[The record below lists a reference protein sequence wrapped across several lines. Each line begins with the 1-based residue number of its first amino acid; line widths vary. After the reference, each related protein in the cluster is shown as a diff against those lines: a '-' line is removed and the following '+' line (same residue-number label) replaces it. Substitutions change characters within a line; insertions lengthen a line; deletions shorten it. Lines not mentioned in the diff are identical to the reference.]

1 MWKTLLFHD
10 TFLMKWGAERMNI
23 EIAKT
28 LDADIATA
36 VWSPNC
42 YDAQAME
49 FKWKIIE
56 VDPNFKRGMLGFILM
71 KWRFFCSKK
80 LVSDYGKIFFSNEAI
95 TGIWNVWPNTKTYYY
110 AHSISRHL
118 FDQREQYLQKV
129 PFLIRPGFLLFSV
142 FLRWLYTKEIQK
154 VDTIFVNSEANKKRM
169 SEWLGRDD
177 AIVIYPSVDTD
188 KFRIFPENEVLQI
201 LATEWILLQNKWYY
215 ISFSRLTHAKR
226 IDVIIRTFQKIPD
239 KKVLILYG
247 ENDSQ
252 KDEFIKMGEGYPNII
267 FHSLKNNENLP
278 IILSGAL
285 ASICVSEN
293 EDFGMVAIESMASG
307 VPVIAVDEWG
317 YRESIIHDQTGFLIH
332 PDNLK
337 ENLVSIIENTWKN
350 VLQEMQGAC
359 VLRAENFSL
368 KKMYTKIQEFIQ

>member
-23 EIAKT
+23 EIAKI

-36 VWSPNC
+36 LWSPDC
-42 YDAQAME
+42 YDIQAMGFE
-49 FKWKIIE
+49 WKVIE
-56 VDPNFKRGMLGFILM
+56 VNPNFRRGILGFILM
-71 KWRFFCSKK
+71 KWRFFRSKK
-80 LVSDYGKIFFSNEAI
+80 LVSEYENIFFSNEAI

-118 FDQREQYLQKV
+118 FDLRKQYLQKV

-154 VDTIFVNSEANKKRM
+154 VGTIFVNSEANKKRI

-177 AIVIYPSVDTD
+177 AIVIYPSVDID
-188 KFRIFPENEVLQI
+188 KFRIFSENEVLQI
-201 LATEWILLQNKWYY
+201 LAKEQISLNYKWYY
-215 ISFSRLTHAKR
+215 ISFSRLTHVKR
-226 IDVIIRTFQKIPD
+226 IDVIIRAFQKIPD
-239 KKVLILYG
+239 KKLLILYG

-267 FHSLKNNENLP
+267 FHSLEENENLP
-278 IILSGAL
+278 IILSGAI
-285 ASICVSEN
+285 ASISVSEN

-307 VPVIAVDEWG
+307 VPVIAVDEWW
-317 YRESIIHDQTGFLIH
+317 YRESVVSGKTGFLITS
-332 PDNLK
+332 DNLEEDLTFTVK
-337 ENLVSIIENTWKN
+337 DTSIK
-350 VLQEMQGAC
+350 VFQDMQSDC
-359 VLRAENFSL
+359 IIRAENFSL
-368 KKMYTKIQEFIQ
+368 KKMYEKIQEFI